1 MAERRTEKVSG
12 RDMRKGG
19 AAHLLG
25 QSISGCGTKYH
36 SAAVSP
42 SRIVN
47 QCIRVSLRHRTQLHF
62 LRYTGFH
69 ARRFQG
75 PKDGANT
82 EQTGGF
88 DSQTIATAG
97 CLLS

>member
-69 ARRFQG
+69 ARGFRGQRTA
-75 PKDGANT
+75 PTPNKPGA
-82 EQTGGF
+82 
-88 DSQTIATAG
+88 SIHRP
-97 CLLS
+97 